1 MLGTF
6 CTQSDVAYYNYAES
20 IVMLPKGLLQALGS
34 VMLPRVT
41 YLIANNYRKKCFEM
55 LSNSIE
61 FIVFISCGMCFGI
74 IGVASEFVPFF
85 LGKMYKPSVILV
97 VELAVVMIPMGIS
110 DLIQNQY
117 LVPFRLDNLN
127 MTSVTVGVLLNIVFN
142 TILIPIIGASG
153 AVVATIIAEL
163 CVCVFLCIKI
173 RKVISIKKLIACI
186 IPYFVAGVAEAGAA
200 MAISVL
206 NVAAFTKMIIQAIAA
221 IITYLLII
229 SIYFAFCKRI
239 NSNYINP
246 IYRLKNSMES
256 VSLPENKD

>member
-1 MLGTF
+1 MRIH
-6 CTQSDVAYYNYAES
+6 SYD
-20 IVMLPKGLLQALGS
+20 
-34 VMLPRVT
+34 
-41 YLIANNYRKKCFEM
+41 
-55 LSNSIE
+55 
-61 FIVFISCGMCFGI
+61 ISSF
-74 IGVASEFVPFF
+74 
-85 LGKMYKPSVILV
+85 
-97 VELAVVMIPMGIS
+97 
-110 DLIQNQY
+110 
-117 LVPFRLDNLN
+117 
-127 MTSVTVGVLLNIVFN
+127 LLNIVFN